1 MSEDYCPI
9 CYSELEVRDVAPCMD
24 CGHRPEEIEHT
35 LAGRHTYAEM
45 RIFDDLS
52 LVLCDFCQVDFG
64 SYYSTYFGAPVGTR
78 IGYQKMQF
86 VRDVEDQFIKP
97 DKYCPE
103 CDRRLP
109 FLKFLKKARE
119 LFAQREES

>member
-1 MSEDYCPI
+1 MNEDYCPI

-35 LAGRHTYAEM
+35 LAGRHTYTEI
-45 RIFDDLS
+45 RIFDGLS

-64 SYYSTYFGAPVGTR
+64 SYYPTYFGAPAGIR

-86 VRDVEDQFIKP
+86 VRDVEDQFIRK
-97 DKYCPE
+97 DKCCPE
-103 CDRRLP
+103 CERRLP

-119 LFAQREES
+119 LFAQI